1 MKKLTLMVL
10 IAICTLTSNAQNAK
24 LDATGNYVA
33 VVKEKETVEAT
44 PMGKTFTDAKG
55 VVYPI
60 FLSKAKKLFIKRISK
75 AGKEYN
81 QYLKL

>member
-1 MKKLTLMVL
+1 MKKLTLMFV
-10 IAICTLTSNAQNAK
+10 IAICSLTSYSQNAK

-33 VVKEKETVEAT
+33 IVKAKETEEAK

-55 VVYPI
+55 IVYPI
-60 FLSKAKKLFIKRISK
+60 YLTKSNKLFIKRTSK
-75 AGKEYN
+75 TGKEYN

>member
-1 MKKLTLMVL
+1 MKKITLMVL
-10 IAICTLTSNAQNAK
+10 IAICTLKSNAQNAK

-33 VVKEKETVEAT
+33 VTKAKETEEAK

-60 FLSKAKKLFIKRISK
+60 FLTKIGKLFIKRISK